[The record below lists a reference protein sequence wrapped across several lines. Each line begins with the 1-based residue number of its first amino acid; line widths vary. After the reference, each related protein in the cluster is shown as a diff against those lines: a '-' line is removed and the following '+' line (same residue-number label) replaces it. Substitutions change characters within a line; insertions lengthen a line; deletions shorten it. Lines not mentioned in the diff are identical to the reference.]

1 MIADKLNKLLKNNNM
16 TAYRL
21 ARITGISDAM
31 IGRYCKGKSEP
42 MYRNLVKIAVALD
55 VEVSELFK

>member
-21 ARITGISDAM
+21 ARITGISDA
-31 IGRYCKGKSEP
+31 INWKVLQREI
-42 MYRNLVKIAVALD
+42 RTD
-55 VEVSELFK
+55 VSELSENCGGSRCGSK